1 MKMPGFT
8 AEASLDGTS
17 DRYRRMS
24 ISPVPTNGTGEAR
37 VVAALNPSSPL
48 CRSWLGCCRHGV
60 DSCCERYFDY
70 CVFG

>member
-24 ISPVPTNGTGEAR
+24 LSPVPTNGTGEAR
-37 VVAALNPSSPL
+37 VAGTPRVAGDHDGLAFAWTETRNGASRVQTARAAL
-48 CRSWLGCCRHGV
+48 R
-60 DSCCERYFDY
+60 
-70 CVFG
+70 